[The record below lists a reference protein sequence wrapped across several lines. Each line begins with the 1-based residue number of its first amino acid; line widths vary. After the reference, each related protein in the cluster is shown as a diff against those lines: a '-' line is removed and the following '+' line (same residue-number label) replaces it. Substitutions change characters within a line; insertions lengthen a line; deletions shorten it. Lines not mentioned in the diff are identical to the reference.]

1 MRTDL
6 FLDLLLCSSSAGFVR
21 VAQCAR
27 LGALCEPND
36 RQVRGRSSALFLSA
50 VRDFSENKSVPL
62 TAPIASN
69 SPPAA
74 PIAGNCDTSLL
85 GNAAPQRKPR
95 TGYRLADGP
104 KRGGELC
111 VSQFSTPVL
120 HTSSPLPLTRRRR
133 LTRQAPRLDCT
144 LVIRSGCGGS
154 SRKHNRH
161 DGRKTLPGRIH
172 DAMRGKR

>member
-104 KRGGELC
+104 KRGGEFC
-111 VSQFSTPVL
+111 VSQFSTPA
-120 HTSSPLPLTRRRR
+120 HAASAADPPSSSPGLHFGDPKRVRRVFTKAQSARR
-133 LTRQAPRLDCT
+133 EKSPTGENPR
-144 LVIRSGCGGS
+144 
-154 SRKHNRH
+154 RH
-161 DGRKTLPGRIH
+161 AR
-172 DAMRGKR
+172 